1 MLKIILYVVLGIIA
15 LLIVTGTMIQIYEE
29 VAKLFPKKKKPEK
42 KAPTRKADQVSS
54 KRVKSSPV
62 KKTASNKGQKAPKAG
77 AAKKTKAPPVTNIED
92 MFAKPKAYKPQVN
105 ADEDK
110 REDSRPRP
118 AAVDHPQKGVSK
130 KRYKPVKY
138 TPQTEDK
145 PRIKPAKKAKPK
157 KYIPKP

>member
-1 MLKIILYVVLGIIA
+1 MIILYVVLGIIA
-15 LLIVTGTMIQIYEE
+15 LIIVTGTMIQIYEE
-29 VAKLFPKKKKPEK
+29 IAKSFPKKKKPEK
-42 KAPTRKADQVSS
+42 KAPARKSDQVSS

-62 KKTASNKGQKAPKAG
+62 NKTASDKGQKAPKAG
-77 AAKKTKAPPVTNIED
+77 TAKKTKAPPVTNIED
-92 MFAKPKAYKPQVN
+92 LFAKHREYKPQVN
-105 ADEDK
+105 SDEDK
-110 REDSRPRP
+110 REEPHLRP